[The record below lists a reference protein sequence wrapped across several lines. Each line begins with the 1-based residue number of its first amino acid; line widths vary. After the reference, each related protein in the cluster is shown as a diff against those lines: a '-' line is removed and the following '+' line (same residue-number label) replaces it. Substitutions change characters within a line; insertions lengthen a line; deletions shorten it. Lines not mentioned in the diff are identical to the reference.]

1 MPGIFNLEVLGNS
14 VDRIRFMPNLILYE
28 VTGRFS
34 KEQIETRR
42 YWLSGGFSEA
52 MKLAEGDD
60 LITESAREVGLGF
73 GIEML
78 QPFSELNDS
87 QSMGWIKWQKK

>member
-1 MPGIFNLEVLGNS
+1 MNKMLGIFNLEVLGNS
-14 VDRIRFMPNLILYE
+14 VDRIKFMPNLTLYE

-52 MKLAEGDD
+52 MKLAEGDG
-60 LITESAREVGLGF
+60 LMMESAGEVGLKF

-78 QPFSELNDS
+78 EPFSKLNDS
-87 QSMGWIKWQKK
+87 QSMR